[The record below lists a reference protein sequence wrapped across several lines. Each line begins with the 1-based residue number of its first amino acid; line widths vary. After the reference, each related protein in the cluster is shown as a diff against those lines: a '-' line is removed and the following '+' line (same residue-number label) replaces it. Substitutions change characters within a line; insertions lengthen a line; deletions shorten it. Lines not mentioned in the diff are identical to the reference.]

1 MCQQWDIKAISHTN
15 TIHPVKHLNESQ
27 LHLNKYKTIE
37 FANIFKN
44 FLYNLSWRDLD
55 KSAGFDQ
62 YEASFLNFVR
72 NVLHSDHNENLNENG
87 SEQSIPFSE
96 YHNNNDNKNL
106 IDSLI
111 YNILFN
117 PSKLLNDIR
126 QMNSNS
132 LVIAQ

>member
-1 MCQQWDIKAISHTN
+1 M
-15 TIHPVKHLNESQ
+15 
-27 LHLNKYKTIE
+27 
-37 FANIFKN
+37 
-44 FLYNLSWRDLD
+44 
-55 KSAGFDQ
+55 
-62 YEASFLNFVR
+62 
-72 NVLHSDHNENLNENG
+72 LHSDHNENLNENG
-87 SEQSIPFSE
+87 SEQSILFPE